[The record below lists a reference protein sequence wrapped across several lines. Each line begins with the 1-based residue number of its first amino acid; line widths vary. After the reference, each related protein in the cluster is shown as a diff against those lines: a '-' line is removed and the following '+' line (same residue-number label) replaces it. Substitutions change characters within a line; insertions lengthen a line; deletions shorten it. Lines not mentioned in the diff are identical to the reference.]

1 MNKIQ
6 KKAKDMF
13 NEYVQ
18 KNGRTPSIINCR
30 VEYKDDNTNFG
41 TFICIEYKN
50 KEKFS
55 DEDELIF
62 FYCEGIY
69 EFVDL
74 CSMYNGQDFYVT
86 EIYGM
91 QGHLI

>member
-6 KKAKDMF
+6 RKAKDMF

-18 KNGRTPSIINCR
+18 NNGTTPGIINCR
-30 VEYKDDNTNFG
+30 VEYKDDKTNFDA
-41 TFICIEYKN
+41 FICIEYKN
-50 KEKFS
+50 KKKFS
-55 DEDELIF
+55 DKDKLIF
-62 FYCEGIY
+62 FYCEGIH

-74 CSMYNGQDFYVT
+74 CSKNNGEDFYVT

-91 QGHLI
+91 QGRII